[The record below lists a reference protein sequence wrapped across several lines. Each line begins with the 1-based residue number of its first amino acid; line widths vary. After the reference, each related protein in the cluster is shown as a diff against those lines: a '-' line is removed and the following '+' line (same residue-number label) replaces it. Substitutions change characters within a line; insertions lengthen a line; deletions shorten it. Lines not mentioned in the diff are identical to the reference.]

1 MRRFSWDLIRVG
13 CVLLVVLYH
22 ATQVVPD
29 NYPDLV
35 DRRFVFPHQI
45 GASLLLAVSAF
56 FVCASLR
63 RHGVLRWWV
72 GRLARL
78 LPGFVA
84 ATLVAY
90 VAADFLTPGGP
101 EPTLRDLAAN
111 LLMLWNWDR
120 SWGYLDGSFWTIPL
134 QLFAFSVAALLWRRR
149 WGSGRR
155 LRLVLWLAVLVPMAQ
170 LPLKAVAPPLYGMLA
185 DGFGLHRLHLF
196 VAGVAI
202 YLCARWRMSI
212 THTAALLGTCTMA
225 QLVHLGIDASG
236 ALIGDRIA
244 VAGIGVGLAA
254 MLLAATGPD
263 WDWLVPAAV
272 RPVVT
277 WLAGIS
283 YGVFLVHQTLGMV
296 TMRRLQMLGV
306 GPTLQTVAMV
316 LQAVLAGWLLTRLV
330 ERPAHRAVMG
340 VYDRLTVRPVAL
352 PPAPAAAPAPAPAAA
367 PAPRPAPVAPPVP
380 VAAADRTP

>member
-1 MRRFSWDLIRVG
+1 MRRFSWDLIRVA
-13 CVLLVVLYH
+13 CVLMVVLYH
-22 ATQVVPD
+22 STQVVPD

-45 GASLLLAVSAF
+45 GASLLLVVSAY

-63 RHGVLRWWV
+63 RHGVARWWV

-84 ATLVAY
+84 ATLLAY
-90 VAADFLTPGGP
+90 VAADVLTPGGP

-120 SWGYLDGSFWTIPL
+120 TWGYLDGSYWTIPL
-134 QLFAFSVAALLWRRR
+134 QLLAFTAAALLWRRR
-149 WGSGRR
+149 WGSGVR
-155 LRLVLWLAVLVPMAQ
+155 LRVVLWVAALLPMAQ
-170 LPLKAVAPPLYGMLA
+170 LPLKAIAPPVYGVLV
-185 DGFGLHRLHLF
+185 DGLGFHRMHLF

-202 YLCARWRMSI
+202 FLCARWRLGVP
-212 THTAALLGTCTMA
+212 HAAALLGTCTAA
-225 QLVHLGIDASG
+225 QFVHGGIDASG

-244 VAGIGVGLAA
+244 VAGVGVGMAA
-254 MLLAATGPD
+254 MLLAASGPD
-263 WDWLVPAAV
+263 WDWLVPSAV

-296 TMRRLQMLGV
+296 LMRRLQMIGV
-306 GPTLQTVAMV
+306 GPTLQTVAML
-316 LQAVLAGWLLTRLV
+316 LQAVLVGWLLTRLV
-330 ERPAHRAVMG
+330 ERPAHRQLMAAF
-340 VYDRLTVRPVAL
+340 DRRTVRPVVL
-352 PPAPAAAPAPAPAAA
+352 
-367 PAPRPAPVAPPVP
+367 PAPVSAPVP
-380 VAAADRTP
+380 VAAAAADRTG